1 MKINSPILYCCYNRL
16 DLIKKSIKHIQNID
30 CKKIYLAIDGP
41 KNTQLEKNKNK
52 KIIDFLNKAKF
63 KSKKVFLIRKKI

>member
-1 MKINSPILYCCYNRL
+1 MSPILYCCYNRL

-52 KIIDFLNKAKF
+52 KIIEFLNKVNLNL
-63 KSKKVFLIRKKI
+63 KSFFLIRKKI

>member
-41 KNTQLEKNKNK
+41 KNTQLEKIKIK
-52 KIIDFLNKAKF
+52 K
-63 KSKKVFLIRKKI
+63 